1 MTVPYAYSKTSIS
14 LAKLILQESGT
25 YNPVFSR
32 PYISHVDNTI
42 LDNLSYRLEQNQ
54 DTKLKNG
61 ALSGLSSSIVMPSPT
76 HQGEVYIPNGW
87 NERRIRFVLEV
98 HCTPAVGNTMIYYFQ
113 GFTTHLGVTAQGNI
127 DPNMDF
133 VINSFIRVTRTQTM
147 TQVGVQYRDV
157 VTDKGQVING
167 QLISQGQNMDV
178 YGLRATDVYAGIQSG
193 YLNQGFQYQQP
204 GSTMVDTRY
213 MHNSDA
219 FLSNKADAMPSHYV
233 GNILE
238 NVIRHQSLLEFGAE
252 QQDLYSEC
260 RNSLKEATVLENPF
274 MRCVK
279 NVRGYGT
286 GTTFSF
292 GDLMK
297 IDPNVKNNAIYN
309 TLQGTRQMPQ
319 MGEAGQ
325 MSYWNGADR
334 NTLVATMLGNAVPAL
349 MMDLL
354 ISKIVFRSTNQDMAG
369 MINTVLIDA
378 KSISSA
384 DMRMNYENFIYRF
397 NTEVMYDL
405 TFGNQDIYQ
414 LEMQADM
421 FGDTFISLSL
431 NGGPMVPYN
440 TPSFCDSLMTPVIT
454 GNSDSFFKLTN
465 DFETMFNSI
474 SLPSKPLGLS
484 LNTGV

>member
-1 MTVPYAYSKTSIS
+1 
-14 LAKLILQESGT
+14 
-25 YNPVFSR
+25 
-32 PYISHVDNTI
+32 
-42 LDNLSYRLEQNQ
+42 
-54 DTKLKNG
+54 
-61 ALSGLSSSIVMPSPT
+61 
-76 HQGEVYIPNGW
+76 
-87 NERRIRFVLEV
+87 
-98 HCTPAVGNTMIYYFQ
+98 
-113 GFTTHLGVTAQGNI
+113 
-127 DPNMDF
+127 
-133 VINSFIRVTRTQTM
+133 
-147 TQVGVQYRDV
+147 
-157 VTDKGQVING
+157 
-167 QLISQGQNMDV
+167 
-178 YGLRATDVYAGIQSG
+178 
-193 YLNQGFQYQQP
+193 
-204 GSTMVDTRY
+204 
-213 MHNSDA
+213 
-219 FLSNKADAMPSHYV
+219 
-233 GNILE
+233 
-238 NVIRHQSLLEFGAE
+238 
-252 QQDLYSEC
+252 
-260 RNSLKEATVLENPF
+260 
-274 MRCVK
+274 
-279 NVRGYGT
+279 
-286 GTTFSF
+286 
-292 GDLMK
+292 
-297 IDPNVKNNAIYN
+297 
-309 TLQGTRQMPQ
+309 
-319 MGEAGQ
+319 
-325 MSYWNGADR
+325 
-334 NTLVATMLGNAVPAL
+334 